1 MVVHVDTMRLTY
13 YFGNFNPMEVA
24 LALTKQDREMAVNRA
39 LANAALEG
47 LQPDE
52 EFSAL
57 LDRYIAGDMT
67 MENAIEQIK
76 AQYRQTPTGS
86 ES

>member
-24 LALTKQDREMAVNRA
+24 LAFTKQDREKAVKRA

-52 EFSAL
+52 DFSAL
-57 LDRYIAGDMT
+57 LDRYIAGT
-67 MENAIEQIK
+67 MNVESAIEQIK
-76 AQYRQTPTGS
+76 AQYRPTPTGS